1 MQTHQTQTTNT
12 LKHGNGFLTLSSTP
26 PLPPATIRWQKVPPS
41 EESRARRVRFALP
54 EQNLGER
61 PHNAAMVP
69 DKETRKRRLQPG
81 EEEDAILE
89 EEMDLRREHTF
100 GARWVLALAAGRLDS
115 RARC

>member
-61 PHNAAMVP
+61 PHNAAMDGSAP
-69 DKETRKRRLQPG
+69 Q
-81 EEEDAILE
+81 
-89 EEMDLRREHTF
+89 
-100 GARWVLALAAGRLDS
+100 LDGKK
-115 RARC
+115 APTWFPHQHPEI